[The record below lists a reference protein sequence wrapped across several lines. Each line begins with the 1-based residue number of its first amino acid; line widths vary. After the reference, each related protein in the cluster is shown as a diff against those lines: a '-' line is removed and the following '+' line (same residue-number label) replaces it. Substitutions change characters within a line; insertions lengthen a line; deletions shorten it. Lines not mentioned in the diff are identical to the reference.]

1 MERRKQDAPVQVGIR
16 YHINSFVWHDSE
28 FIHISME
35 FVIFD

>member
-16 YHINSFVWHDSE
+16 YQVDSFVRPDNE

-35 FVIFD
+35 FTIWC